1 MGNHTFA
8 TSPVVNTGVF
18 LTLPTADGSSGQVVT
33 TNGSGVLSFANG
45 SVPDDAIT
53 LAKMAPGTDGNIISY
68 DTSGN
73 PVAVATGNDGQVLTS
88 AGAGAVP
95 TFETLPAGTTLSGST
110 NNTVA
115 TVTGANALIGEAT
128 LTYDATTL
136 SIIPTGTQSNLRLQN
151 STTGSGGTDGFLI
164 QATGNDV
171 YINNYENAD
180 MYFRT
185 NNTDRLKLHENGV
198 LSASAG
204 VALGVGTANTASNV
218 LDDYEEGTFTPTFVN
233 QSGAEASNYTNNS
246 TGSYIKIGKMVYA
259 NVSWN
264 MGTISTGP
272 GSLYAGIGGFPF
284 VSDVSAG
291 GCPWYT
297 NIDVPDGPATFQIS
311 NNYNYGIFY
320 SQRDNNNYN
329 TISPDAIASND
340 NFQITFVYKTD

>member
-1 MGNHTFA
+1 MSYIGKTPTVGNFQVCDAISTVNNQAAYTMQVGSVNVSPESANHMIVSLNGVIQKPIDAFTVSGSTITFASNLVTGDVINFIQILGNVLDLGVPSDSTVSLAKLTATGTKNSTTFLRGDNTFA
-8 TSPVVNTGVF
+8 TAGLTGV
-18 LTLPTADGSSGQVVT
+18 TTDSGNVT
-33 TNGSGVLSFANG
+33 
-45 SVPDDAIT
+45 I
-53 LAKMAPGTDGNIISY
+53 TDGNL
-68 DTSGN
+68 TFGGAGHG
-73 PVAVATGNDGQVLTS
+73 VHLGVTS
-88 AGAGAVP
+88 ATA
-95 TFETLPAGTTLSGST
+95 
-110 NNTVA
+110 
-115 TVTGANALIGEAT
+115 ANL
-128 LTYDATTL
+128 
-136 SIIPTGTQSNLRLQN
+136 
-151 STTGSGGTDGFLI
+151 
-164 QATGNDV
+164 
-171 YINNYENAD
+171 
-180 MYFRT
+180 
-185 NNTDRLKLHENGV
+185 
-198 LSASAG
+198 
-204 VALGVGTANTASNV
+204 

-233 QSGAEASNYTNNS
+233 QSGGEASNYTNNS

-329 TISPDAIASND
+329 TISPGAIASND